1 MSGTSAPTE
10 GYVFDA
16 TALPDALRGSVIAI
30 GNFDGLHRGHQAVI
44 AEALAIGAALH
55 APTLVLSFDPH
66 PRTLFRPDAPMF
78 RLTPDPVKAQVLK
91 ALGVAGLVNARF
103 DRAFAGQTAEEFI
116 SGVLVAQLGA
126 RHVVVGHD
134 FRFGRGQSG
143 NTDFLV
149 ATGPAAGVGVTVV
162 EAFSDEGGAIV
173 SSSRIR
179 DLLRAGDTI
188 EAAGLLGYRF
198 LFAAPVIHGDARG
211 RDLGYPTANLD
222 PGGQFGLA
230 HGIYAVRVRV
240 EGKLHDGV
248 ASFGRRP
255 TFDNGNPLFEVHLF
269 DFAGDLYGRWMDV
282 SVICRLRGEER
293 FDSIDALIAQMDR
306 DSAEAR
312 AALGA
317 IVPLGALDLALT
329 FAPDVV

>member
-1 MSGTSAPTE
+1 MSGSSAPTE
-10 GYVFDA
+10 GFVFDA
-16 TALPDALRGSVIAI
+16 AVLPGLLRGSVIAI
-30 GNFDGLHRGHQAVI
+30 GNFDGLHRGHRTVI
-44 AEALAIGAALH
+44 AEALAIGEQLG

-78 RLTPDPVKAQVLK
+78 RLTPDPVKARVLR

-103 DRAFAGQTAEEFI
+103 DRAFAGQTADEFI
-116 SGVLVAQLGA
+116 TGVLVAQLGA

-143 NTDFLV
+143 DTTLL
-149 ATGPAAGVGVTVV
+149 ASAGPAAGFGVTVID
-162 EAFSDEGGAIV
+162 AFSDEGGEVV

-179 DLLRAGDTI
+179 DLLRAGDAV

-198 LFAAPVIHGDARG
+198 LFSAPVIHGDARG

-222 PGGQFGLA
+222 PGRQFELA
-230 HGIYAVRVRV
+230 HGIYAVRARI
-240 EGKLHDGV
+240 GGHLRDGV

-269 DFAGDLYGRWMDV
+269 DFAGDLYGQWMDV
-282 SVICRLRGEER
+282 SVICRLRGEKR
-293 FDSIDALIAQMDR
+293 FDSIDALIAQMDL

-312 AALGA
+312 AAIAG
-317 IVPLGALDLALT
+317 IVPLGPLDLALT
-329 FAPDVV
+329 FSPGAD